1 MQQVLIA
8 QAAEYM
14 QLLLQDI
21 LERNGFG
28 VSGTAANT
36 EETLLSLKAKRP
48 DVVLLD
54 LSLPTTGGLACL
66 QQILKEDPQAQV
78 IICCSIGQQAKL
90 LETMQAGASE
100 FLVKPYQEDRVLD
113 AIKKVLR

>member
-8 QAAEYM
+8 QEAEYM

-28 VSGTAANT
+28 VSGSAANS
-36 EETLLSLKAKRP
+36 EDTLLSLKTNRP
-48 DVVLLD
+48 DAILLD
-54 LSLPTTGGLACL
+54 LSLPQQGGLFCL
-66 QQILKEDPQAQV
+66 QSILKEDPYARV

-90 LETMQAGASE
+90 LETMQAGARE
-100 FLVKPYQEDRVLD
+100 FLVKPFQEDRVLD
-113 AIKKVLR
+113 ALKKALR